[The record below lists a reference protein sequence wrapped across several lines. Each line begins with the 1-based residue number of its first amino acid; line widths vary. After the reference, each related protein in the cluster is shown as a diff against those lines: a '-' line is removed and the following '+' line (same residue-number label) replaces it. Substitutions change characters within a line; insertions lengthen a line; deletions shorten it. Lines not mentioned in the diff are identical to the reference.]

1 LEDIDI
7 KIAIIDYGMGNLQS
21 VLNASRYIGRC
32 NPVVTDDPKI
42 IEEAD
47 GLILPGVGAF
57 EDAMKELKCSNLID
71 VLNKEVLIQNKP
83 ILGICLGMQLLFQES
98 EENGQHEGLGWM
110 DGTVNRFEIPP
121 EYQIPHVG
129 WNDLIYSNDSPLFH
143 EISHDKNF
151 YFVHSYHVVT
161 SEQNV
166 IAFSNHGKDFVA
178 AVQKDNIYG
187 TQFHPEK
194 SHINGLTFFKNYFN
208 VIREFQNA

>member
-1 LEDIDI
+1 MNDRTIQ
-7 KIAIIDYGMGNLQS
+7 IAIIDYGMGNLQS
-21 VLNASRYIGRC
+21 VLNACQYIGGC
-32 NPVVTDDPKI
+32 NPIVTGDPI
-42 IEEAD
+42 IIKEAD

-57 EDAMKELKCSNLID
+57 EDAMKELKSSNLVD
-71 VLNKEVLIQNKP
+71 VLNEEVLIKNKP

-98 EENGQHEGLGWM
+98 EENGQHKGLGWLE
-110 DGTVNRFEIPP
+110 GTVKRFDIPP
-121 EYQIPHVG
+121 QFQIPHIG
-129 WNDLIYSNDSPLFH
+129 WNDIVCTNDSQLFH
-143 EISHDKNF
+143 EINNDKNF

-194 SHINGLTFFKNYFN
+194 SHINGLTFLKNYFN
-208 VIREFQNA
+208 VIREFHSA

>member
-1 LEDIDI
+1 
-7 KIAIIDYGMGNLQS
+7 MGNLQS
-21 VLNASRYIGRC
+21 VLNASRYIGGC
-32 NPVVTDDPKI
+32 NPIVTDDPKI

-98 EENGQHEGLGWM
+98 EENGQHKGLGWLE
-110 DGTVNRFEIPP
+110 GTVKRFDIPP
-121 EYQIPHVG
+121 QFQIPHIG
-129 WNDLIYSNDSPLFH
+129 WNDIVCTSDSQLFH
-143 EISHDKNF
+143 EINNDKNF

-161 SEQNV
+161 SDNNV
-166 IAFSNHGKDFVA
+166 MALSNYGIDFVVA
-178 AVQKDNIYG
+178 IQKNNIYG

-194 SHINGLTFFKNYFN
+194 SHINGLTFLKNYFN
-208 VIREFQNA
+208 VIKEFSFA

>member
-1 LEDIDI
+1 
-7 KIAIIDYGMGNLQS
+7 MGNLQS

-32 NPVVTDDPKI
+32 NPVVTNDPKI

-57 EDAMKELKCSNLID
+57 EDAMKELKYSNLID
-71 VLNKEVLIQNKP
+71 VLNRVVLIQNKP

-98 EENGQHEGLGWM
+98 EENGQHEGLSWLE
-110 DGTVNRFEIPP
+110 GTVNRFEIPP

-143 EISHDKNF
+143 EINHDKNF

-166 IAFSNHGKDFVA
+166 IAFSNYGKDFIA

-187 TQFHPEK
+187 SQFHPEK
-194 SHINGLTFFKNYFN
+194 SHINGLTFLKNYFN
-208 VIREFQNA
+208 VIREFHNA